1 MNGLGA
7 LQYLPLLCLK
17 QASMRIAT
25 LPFAFALAT
34 SALAQTP
41 PFERLYTIPGALNI
55 LGATRDDDGN
65 YYIANETPDDDIQVT
80 RINANGEHVWTKAY
94 PFFTEDGLYGNSIAI
109 GPEGIIV
116 GGYTIGAVTNSRDGI
131 ILRISPDDGSLLAST
146 RIDAFGSS
154 NAIHY
159 LKRING
165 GFIATGRG
173 EGGAGMYDMLL
184 AKLDDSGTMLWS
196 KTYGSPGWDWAYEAT
211 QLADGGF
218 ALVGYGD
225 SLVAGHSPTGYI
237 VRTDALGNEMWAR
250 SFSSGA
256 SVDETYTVVEGTNG
270 DLYVGGRSL
279 GFILAGVTAYITKIS
294 STGSHVWTRI
304 LANGIE
310 VGQLLPTANGGVAW
324 LAHPQNIPGGGG
336 DYDMAWGAFDAG
348 GTLTGTHVHGATGS
362 DNAITFFQNPDG
374 GYSII
379 GFTNIVPS
387 NNWQGMLIVTGPD
400 GEGNCDNINLPL
412 NWTSATAVLAPFTS
426 VTGSGFSEFPYPI
439 GTADVAVGTSNP
451 CCNENAAFTAQQQSD
466 PFTWQFV
473 DGSTGAGTY
482 AWDFGDGQ
490 TSTEPSPLHTFGSNG
505 SYNVCLTITGECGS
519 STFCQQINLSVG
531 INDVGSGNA
540 GITLNPSPAN
550 AFFTVRSEH
559 ALITS
564 VQLVDAN
571 GRLLQTMAY
580 NRNGSVV
587 VPVAQLPN
595 GLYVARIH
603 LANGTMQH
611 LRVMVAH

>member
-1 MNGLGA
+1 MNGNGA
-7 LQYLPLLCLK
+7 EQYLPLLCLK
-17 QASMRIAT
+17 QVSMRIAT
-25 LPFAFALAT
+25 LPIALAIAT

-41 PFERLYTIPGALNI
+41 PFERLYTIPGSLDI

-65 YYIANETPDDDIQVT
+65 YYVANETPDDDIQVT
-80 RINANGEHVWTKAY
+80 RINANGEHAWTKAY

-173 EGGAGMYDMLL
+173 QGGAGMYDMLL

-256 SVDETYTVVEGTNG
+256 SVDETYTVTEGTTG
-270 DLYVGGRSL
+270 DLYIGGRSL
-279 GFILAGVTAYITKIS
+279 GFILGGTTAYITKI
-294 STGSHVWTRI
+294 TNNGNHVWTRI
-304 LANGIE
+304 LDNGIE

-336 DYDMAWGAFDAG
+336 DYDMAWGTFDAG
-348 GTLTGTHVHGATGS
+348 GTLTSTHVHGATGS
-362 DNAITFFQNPDG
+362 DNAITFFQNADG
-374 GYSII
+374 GYSIV
-379 GFTNIVPS
+379 GFTNGVPGV
-387 NNWQGMLIVTGPD
+387 NWRGMLIVTGPD
-400 GEGNCDNINLPL
+400 GEGKCDNIAMPL
-412 NWTSATAVLAPFTS
+412 NWTAATAIVAPFTS
-426 VTGSGFSEFPYPI
+426 VTGSDFSAFPYPL
-439 GTADVAVGTSNP
+439 GTTDVAVNTTNP
-451 CCNENAAFTAQQQSD
+451 CCNEHAEFTSQQQSGY
-466 PFTWQFV
+466 TWNFL
-473 DGSTGAGTY
+473 DNSTGAISY
-482 AWDFGDGQ
+482 LWDFGDGT
-490 TSTEPSPLHTFGSNG
+490 TSTDASPTHTYATNG
-505 SYNVCLTITGECGS
+505 IFTVCLTITGECGTAMTCHMMS
-519 STFCQQINLSVG
+519 ISVG
-531 INDVGSGNA
+531 VADVNGPASS
-540 GITLNPSPAN
+540 ISLQPSPAN
-550 AFFTVRSEH
+550 ASFTVS
-559 ALITS
+559 AGTQSIAS
-564 VQLVDAN
+564 VQLLDTD
-571 GRLLQTMAY
+571 GRLLQTTAN
-580 NRNGSVV
+580 NRAGSVT
-587 VPVAQLPN
+587 VPVEQLPN
-595 GLYVARIH
+595 GLYVVRVN
-603 LANGTMQH
+603 LTNGTAH
-611 LRVMVAH
+611 HHRVMVAH